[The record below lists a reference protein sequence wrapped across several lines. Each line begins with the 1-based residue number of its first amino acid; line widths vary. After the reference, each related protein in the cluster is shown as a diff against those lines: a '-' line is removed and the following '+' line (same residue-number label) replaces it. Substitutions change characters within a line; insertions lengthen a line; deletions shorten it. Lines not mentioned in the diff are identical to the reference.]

1 MISFRRPPM
10 WELVRTYKLI
20 VDIVIY
26 QKIRASRGGSDVQR
40 FWATWDVNVAAHV
53 TRHLNFLQRI
63 IALRILQV
71 RHSSTFSLLFF
82 FLSFFSFI
90 SPPLPSPLIFSR
102 MKKKKGG
109 EKGKKERK
117 WERER
122 EREKSNK
129 LFACEFSANYGI
141 TRVGWSSYEWRF
153 QYYSH
158 YVSVVLKVPL
168 LRYNR
173 MMISWT
179 LIQCDKWW
187 VKMRCANLLDE
198 ALHSSIWCFDV
209 LFIGSKNSQP

>member
-102 MKKKKGG
+102 MKKKKR
-109 EKGKKERK
+109 EKKERK
-117 WERER
+117 KESER
-122 EREKSNK
+122 EREKERNQTNC
-129 LFACEFSANYGI
+129 LRVNSAPI
-141 TRVGWSSYEWRF
+141 TELPVWVEARMNGGFNTTRTTF
-153 QYYSH
+153 Q
-158 YVSVVLKVPL
+158 
-168 LRYNR
+168 
-173 MMISWT
+173 
-179 LIQCDKWW
+179 
-187 VKMRCANLLDE
+187 
-198 ALHSSIWCFDV
+198 
-209 LFIGSKNSQP
+209 

>member
-102 MKKKKGG
+102 MKKKRGRKR
-109 EKGKKERK
+109 KERK
-117 WERER
+117 KVRER
-122 EREKSNK
+122 ERKREIKQIVCVWIQRQLRNYPCGLK
-129 LFACEFSANYGI
+129 LVWMAVSILLAL
-141 TRVGWSSYEWRF
+141 RF
-153 QYYSH
+153 
-158 YVSVVLKVPL
+158 
-168 LRYNR
+168 
-173 MMISWT
+173 
-179 LIQCDKWW
+179 
-187 VKMRCANLLDE
+187 
-198 ALHSSIWCFDV
+198 SSIESAAPTIQSYDDFMNIDSV
-209 LFIGSKNSQP
+209 R